1 MNDNQPAPFKW
12 GEIELS
18 QAVFVDGVPHVTRAA
33 MGEWLEYAEPQKAI
47 DKILLRNSH
56 IEHYSV
62 HVKLGC
68 TDGKNYDVSV
78 FHPIG
83 FLLTVMES
91 GQPKATAMKVAVA
104 EFVWH
109 FAGGR
114 KMSSKQ
120 EADLIKLQ
128 FSIVKELVN
137 MKDLFGRTILLER
150 LGRICFELRQQM
162 PDMELLGQNV
172 NQKELPLQ

>member
-1 MNDNQPAPFKW
+1 MNNNQPVAFKW

-18 QAVFVDGVPHVTRAA
+18 QAVFVDGVPHVTRVA
-33 MGEWLEYAEPQKAI
+33 MGDWLEYAQPQNAI
-47 DKILLRNSH
+47 DIILSRNLH

-62 HVKLGC
+62 PVKLTG
-68 TDGKNYDVSV
+68 TDGKIYTTKVY
-78 FHPIG
+78 HPIG

-120 EADLIKLQ
+120 ETDLVKLQ

-137 MKDLFGRTILLER
+137 MKDVFGRTILLER
-150 LGRICFELRQQM
+150 LGRICLELGQQM
-162 PDMELLGQNV
+162 PDVKLLGQDV
-172 NQKELPLQ
+172 KQGELPIQ